1 MYELS
6 VKNVVSYLC
15 NWYDK
20 WKKRN
25 LNNKKNTGF
34 IHSLNDIH
42 STYVYNKFFEL
53 LVIKNW
59 KYNSLQEK
67 SNKLW
72 TRKTTLKQY
81 LSVFDVIT
89 AQMVLLSVA

>member
-1 MYELS
+1 M
-6 VKNVVSYLC
+6 
-15 NWYDK
+15 
-20 WKKRN
+20 KKKEIWII
-25 LNNKKNTGF
+25 KKNTGF
-34 IHSLNDIH
+34 IHYLNDIH
-42 STYVYNKFFEL
+42 STCVYNKFFEL